1 MITNN
6 GKEVLSKYLLGQAP
20 AYATHI
26 AIGCGS
32 APLSTS
38 ASLTYSDYS
47 DKETLDFEMLRIP
60 ISSRGFVEDG
70 GITKIALTAELPTEN
85 RYEITEVGLWS
96 SANNTL
102 ARGFDSKII
111 FDFQEG
117 WQAHDVTIS
126 SIPLRTG
133 ADFGSGGNISDGG
146 NIVFRGNCGD
156 PVLETSSRKSRDE
169 GPRFLNTSIFMRGD
183 SSNILS
189 SDYEITSASASGTAF
204 RYVSASH
211 GFSLGDKVTITGTS
225 NSLFDIVNA
234 TISGASANSFEIARE
249 TSSYAAA
256 TGGTAWKTGT
266 WQPEEVDGDFVSTH
280 IHLNAINFNIGENSP
295 TDELSFT
302 FSLVDKDSIGNG
314 NPEYVK
320 ILLEFFRNEIEE
332 QTGFAKAEIYID
344 GAEFSNRYKT
354 IKFPISQLITSPDF
368 TSSQIRVA
376 RIFAYVAV
384 DDGSGGVEGSTDH
397 YVALDGFR
405 LDNVSTENPLYKLVG
420 YSPTQT
426 SDGYPIVKFQNTNNY
441 VEFRF
446 GIGVS

>member
-32 APLSTS
+32 SPLSS
-38 ASLTYSDYS
+38 SDPIVYSDYAN
-47 DKETLDFEMLRIP
+47 KETLDFEMLRVP
-60 ISSRGFVEDG
+60 ISSRGFVEEG
-70 GITKIALTAELPTEN
+70 GLTKIALTAELPTEN

-102 ARGFDSKII
+102 ARGFDSRII
-111 FDFQEG
+111 FDFQEN
-117 WQAHDVTIS
+117 WQAHAVTIT
-126 SIPLRTG
+126 SIPLITNLG
-133 ADFGSGGNISDGG
+133 TGG

-156 PVLETSSRKSRDE
+156 AVLETTSRKDRNE

-183 SSNILS
+183 SSKILS
-189 SDYEITSASASGTAF
+189 SDYAITSASATGTVLTYA
-204 RYVSASH
+204 SASH
-211 GFSLGDKVTITGTS
+211 GFSPGDKITVAGTS
-225 NSLFDIVNA
+225 NSLFNVVDA
-234 TISGASANSFEIARE
+234 TVTGASANSFEISRI
-249 TSSYAAA
+249 TSASATA
-256 TGGTAWKTGT
+256 TGGVAWITGS
-266 WQPEEVDGDFVSTH
+266 WSPEEVDGGFTSTH
-280 IHLNAINFNIGENSP
+280 IHLNALNFNISENSP
-295 TDELSFT
+295 TDELVGT
-302 FSLVDKDSIGNG
+302 FSLVDKDSVGNG

-320 ILLEFFRNEIEE
+320 ILVEFFRNEIEQE
-332 QTGFAKAEIYID
+332 IGFAKAEVYID
-344 GAEFSNRYKT
+344 GSEFTDRYKT
-354 IKFPISQLITSPDF
+354 IRFPISELVTSPDF
-368 TSSQIRVA
+368 TASQIRVA

-384 DDGSGGVEGSTDH
+384 DDGAGGVEGSVDH

-405 LDNVSTENPLYKLVG
+405 LDNISTDNPLYKMVG

-426 SDGYPIVKFQNTNNY
+426 ADGYPIVKFQNTNNY

>member
-26 AIGCGS
+26 AIGCGA

-38 ASLTYSDYS
+38 ASLTYSDYAS
-47 DKETLDFEMLRIP
+47 KETLDFEMLRVP
-60 ISSRGFVEDG
+60 ISSRGFVEEG

-102 ARGFDSKII
+102 ARGFDSRII
-111 FDFQEG
+111 FDFQEN
-117 WQAHDVTIS
+117 WQAHAVTIS
-126 SIPLRTG
+126 SIPLKSSLG
-133 ADFGSGGNISDGG
+133 AGGNIIDGG
-146 NIVFRGNCGD
+146 DIVFRGNCGD
-156 PVLETSSRKSRDE
+156 PVLETTSRKERNE

-183 SSNILS
+183 SSNIIS
-189 SDYEITSASASGTAF
+189 SDYAITSASASGTTF
-204 RYVSASH
+204 TYTSASH
-211 GFSLGDKVTITGTS
+211 GFSPGDKITVSGTS
-225 NSLFDIVNA
+225 NALFNITDA
-234 TISGASANSFEIARE
+234 TVSSASANSFTVARV
-249 TSSYAAA
+249 TSASAAS
-256 TGGTAWKTGT
+256 TGGMAWKTGSWT
-266 WQPEEVDGDFVSTH
+266 PEEDDGGFTSTH
-280 IHLNAINFNIGENSP
+280 IHLNAVNFNISQNSP
-295 TDELSFT
+295 TDELTLT

-314 NPEYVK
+314 TPEYVK
-320 ILLEFFRNEIEE
+320 VLLEFFRNEIDQE
-332 QTGFAKAEIYID
+332 TGYAKAEIHID
-344 GAEFSNRYKT
+344 GAEFSDRYKAIT
-354 IKFPISQLITSPDF
+354 FPISELITSPDF
-368 TSSQIRVA
+368 TASQVRVV
-376 RIFAYVAV
+376 RMFCYVAV

-405 LDNVSTENPLYKLVG
+405 LDNISTENPLYKLVG

-426 SDGYPIVKFQNTNNY
+426 SEGYPIVKFQNTNNY

>member
-1 MITNN
+1 MITNS
-6 GKEVLSKYLLGQAP
+6 GKEVLSKYLLSQAP

-26 AIGCGS
+26 AIGCG
-32 APLSTS
+32 AVPLSTS
-38 ASLTYSDYS
+38 ASLTYSDYA
-47 DKETLDFEMLRIP
+47 DKETLDFEMLRVP
-60 ISSRGFVEDG
+60 ISSRGFVEEG

-111 FDFQEG
+111 FDFQEN
-117 WQAHDVTIS
+117 WQAHAVTIS
-126 SIPLRTG
+126 SIPLKSSLGT
-133 ADFGSGGNISDGG
+133 GGNISDGG
-146 NIVFRGNCGD
+146 DIVFKANCGD
-156 PVLETSSRKSRDE
+156 AVLETSSRKSRDE

-183 SSNILS
+183 SSDILS
-189 SDYEITSASASGTAF
+189 SDYQITSASANGTIL

-225 NSLFDIVNA
+225 NSLFSLVDA
-234 TISGASANSFEIARE
+234 TVSGASANAFEVTRV
-249 TSSYAAA
+249 TSSSAAS
-256 TGGTAWKTGT
+256 TGGVAWRTGS
-266 WQPEEVDGDFVSTH
+266 WQPEEVDGGFTSTH
-280 IHLNAINFNIGENSP
+280 IHLNAITFNIGENSP
-295 TDELSFT
+295 TDELVFT

-320 ILLEFFRNEIEE
+320 ILLEFFRNEVDE
-332 QTGFAKAEIYID
+332 QTGYAKTEIYID
-344 GAEFSNRYKT
+344 GAEFSDRYKT
-354 IKFPISQLITSPDF
+354 IRFPISQLITSPDF

-376 RIFAYVAV
+376 RIFSYVAV

-405 LDNVSTENPLYKLVG
+405 IDNVSTENPLYKLVG

-426 SDGYPIVKFQNTNNY
+426 SGGDPIVKFQNTNNY

>member
-26 AIGCGS
+26 AIGCGA

-38 ASLTYSDYS
+38 ASLTYSDYV
-47 DKETLDFEMLRIP
+47 DKETLDFEMLRVP
-60 ISSRGFVEDG
+60 ISSRGFVEEG

-102 ARGFDSKII
+102 ARGFDSKVI
-111 FDFQEG
+111 FDFQEN
-117 WQAHDVTIS
+117 WQAHAVTIT
-126 SIPLRTG
+126 SIPLKSSLGTG
-133 ADFGSGGNISDGG
+133 GDISDGG
-146 NIVFRGNCGD
+146 DVVFRGNCGD
-156 PVLETSSRKSRDE
+156 AVLETTLRKNRNE

-189 SDYEITSASASGTAF
+189 SDYAITSASANGTTLT
-204 RYVSASH
+204 YTSASH
-211 GFSLGDKVTITGTS
+211 GFSPGDKITVAGSS
-225 NSLFDIVNA
+225 NSLFNVIDA
-234 TISGASANSFEIARE
+234 TITGASANAFEISKV
-249 TSSYAAA
+249 TSASATA
-256 TGGTAWKTGT
+256 TGGAAWETGS
-266 WQPEEVDGDFVSTH
+266 WSPEEVDGGFTSTH
-280 IHLNAINFNIGENSP
+280 IHLNAVNFNISENSP
-295 TDELSFT
+295 TDELVLT

-320 ILLEFFRNEIEE
+320 ILVEFFRNEIE
-332 QTGFAKAEIYID
+332 QAIGFAKTEIYID
-344 GAEFSNRYKT
+344 GADFTDRYKT
-354 IKFPISQLITSPDF
+354 IRFPISELITSPDF
-368 TSSQIRVA
+368 TASQIRVA
-376 RIFAYVAV
+376 RVFSYVAV
-384 DDGSGGVEGSTDH
+384 DDGLGGVEGSSDH
-397 YVALDGFR
+397 YVALDGLR
-405 LDNVSTENPLYKLVG
+405 LDNISTENPLYKMVG